1 VTHLIRCGGV
11 LLAAVLV
18 AGLLGSREG
27 NVCRAAEPVDGAL
40 AKYVAKEDA
49 SYGWVVKQ
57 RGEWEKTS
65 FVELILTSQT
75 WRDIVW
81 KHQLFVIRPSTA
93 GDDTTHA
100 LLFITGGNW
109 KDELENGV
117 TKNLP
122 RDAALFAAIAEQIKT
137 PVAVLL
143 QVPEQPIF
151 DGKVEDQ
158 IIAMTFDEYLKSG
171 DADWPLLFPMV
182 KSAVRAMDAVQ
193 EASEK
198 EWGLKLKTFTV
209 TGASKR
215 GWTTWL
221 TGAVDRR
228 STAIAPMVI
237 DVLNMGPQMKHQR
250 EAFGDYSHKIDEYTR
265 LHIQERMETDAG
277 AQLRRMVDPFA
288 YRDQLTQPKL
298 IMLGTNDEYWP
309 LDALNLYWSELQ
321 GPKYVLY
328 IPNNGHG
335 LKDYGRIVGSLCAF
349 HRQACS
355 DFTLP
360 KLDWKFENSGGT
372 VKLRVT
378 SDVRPSQVD
387 TWFAASDSRDFRKSQ
402 WRSRPATSE
411 GNGYLCELEI
421 PESGYAAMYGEVV
434 FADGELPY
442 FLSTNVQIV
451 QGGGK

>member
-1 VTHLIRCGGV
+1 VTQAIRYVCII
-11 LLAAVLV
+11 LV
-18 AGLLGSREG
+18 ASFAAF
-27 NVCRAAEPVDGAL
+27 VAPFTQAAEPIDGAL
-40 AKYVAKEDA
+40 ARYVAKEDA
-49 SYGWVVKQ
+49 SYGWVIKQ
-57 RGEWEKTS
+57 RGELEKTS
-65 FVELILTSQT
+65 YVEMILTSQT

-93 GDDTTHA
+93 TDDTTHA

-109 KDELENGV
+109 KDELE
-117 TKNLP
+117 TDQERRMP
-122 RDAALFAAIAEQIKT
+122 RDAALFAAIAEQIQT
-137 PVAVLL
+137 PIAVLL
-143 QVPEQPIF
+143 QVPRQPIF

-171 DADWPLLFPMV
+171 DTEWPLLLPMV

-228 STAIAPMVI
+228 STAICPMVI
-237 DVLNMGPQMKHQR
+237 DVLNMGPQMKHQQ
-250 EAFGDYSHKIDEYTR
+250 EAFGDYSHKIDDYTT
-265 LHIQERMETDAG
+265 LGIQDRMDTEAG
-277 AQLRRMVDPFA
+277 AQLRRLVDPFT
-288 YRDQLTQPKL
+288 YRDRLTQPKL

-309 LDALNLYWSELQ
+309 LDALNLYWSELK

-335 LKDYGRIVGSLCAF
+335 LKDYGRIVGSLCAL
-349 HRQACS
+349 HRQACGELV
-355 DFTLP
+355 LP
-360 KLDWKFENSGGT
+360 KLDWKFENDGDKLT
-372 VKLRVT
+372 LRVT
-378 SDVRPSQVD
+378 SDVRPTQVD
-387 TWFAASDSRDFRKSQ
+387 AWFAASDSRDFRKSQ
-402 WRSRPATSE
+402 WSSRPATAD
-411 GNGYLCELEI
+411 GDAYLCELEI
-421 PESGYAAMYGEVV
+421 PASGYAALYGEVV
-434 FADGELPY
+434 FADGTLPY
-442 FLSTNVQIV
+442 FLSTNVEIV